1 MEDRYNKAAEIL
13 LKEDRIQT
21 KLKLRKI
28 KLNQKLFQARQ
39 RQLNIDSFKTE
50 KQEKIQDID
59 ENSNKKKKNII
70 LKFNEEEYF
79 IDPDDININEN
90 LEKLKFVETNDI
102 IINITGL
109 LNNIND
115 LNSILYGV
123 LMMRKFTVI
132 DSILINKSDEFIENK
147 LYIPICNVLNTYY
160 NNNKQIVFECLW
172 ILSRLV
178 YDSKNKEMFYFLLN
192 ENCIE
197 LYKKIII
204 FYCDKQYDTN
214 IIKVISI
221 FILNMLIFKQK
232 ESENQNN
239 IINCDLNDGYLLDF
253 LNGFVQLIID
263 IDFVEEIYISLF
275 IEITNCFSLEEL
287 LKNDLLNKIIIY
299 IINESIRQIEKKI
312 SYYDEEI
319 FEYYEDF
326 RLNSKMKINTI
337 YQIILIQL
345 QYFMTHPLKE
355 MPYNYFKKLS
365 EEIINKAEII
375 KDDKRHIE
383 YYVEYINSY
392 IYYLIELNLP
402 LSFEDTKKL
411 FDFLVYFLKN
421 TNKNKTIIITC
432 IEGLNNL
439 STKMALNKMI
449 GFLIAEIPYLLLTFI
464 EKENEK
470 EIDINLKIVN
480 EIFDLLIT
488 ILTKLN
494 IKLHSKLETQIFE
507 DILFCIKLFC
517 DYDINNNIKQLFE
530 KGYTIISNINEKKEN
545 KEIKDNYKLLL
556 EKKGIKDI
564 IYNLVNI
571 DIKIGIPIF
580 LLNFLDIKI

>member
-50 KQEKIQDID
+50 KQEKIPEID

-160 NNNKQIVFECLW
+160 NINKQIVFECLW

-178 YDSKNKEMFYFLLN
+178 YDSKDKAMFYFLLN
-192 ENCIE
+192 ENAIE

-375 KDDKRHIE
+375 KDDKRHLE

-449 GFLIAEIPYLLLTFI
+449 GFLISEIPYLLLTFI
-464 EKENEK
+464 EKEK

-494 IKLHSKLETQIFE
+494 IKIHSKLETQIFE
-507 DILFCIKLFC
+507 DVLFCIKLFC

-530 KGYTIISNINEKKEN
+530 KGYTIISNIIEKKEN

>member
-178 YDSKNKEMFYFLLN
+178 YDSKDKAMFYFLLN

-312 SYYDEEI
+312 PYYDEEI

>member
-102 IINITGL
+102 IINITRL

-147 LYIPICNVLNTYY
+147 LYIPICNTLNTYY

-253 LNGFVQLIID
+253 LNGFVELIID

-383 YYVEYINSY
+383 YYIEYINSY

-411 FDFLVYFLKN
+411 FDFLIYFLKN
-421 TNKNKTIIITC
+421 TNKNKAIIITC

-449 GFLIAEIPYLLLTFI
+449 GFLISEIPYLLLTFI

-494 IKLHSKLETQIFE
+494 IKIHSKLETQIFE
-507 DILFCIKLFC
+507 DVLFCIKLFC

-530 KGYTIISNINEKKEN
+530 KGYTIISNIIEKKEN
-545 KEIKDNYKLLL
+545 KEIKDNYKFLL

-564 IYNLVNI
+564 IYNLINI

>member
-1 MEDRYNKAAEIL
+1 MEDRYNQAAEIL
-13 LKEDRIQT
+13 FKEDRIQT
-21 KLKLRKI
+21 ILKLRKI

-178 YDSKNKEMFYFLLN
+178 YDSKDKAMFYFLLN

-253 LNGFVQLIID
+253 LNGFVELIID

-383 YYVEYINSY
+383 YYIEYINSY

-411 FDFLVYFLKN
+411 FDFLIYFLKN
-421 TNKNKTIIITC
+421 TNKNKAIIITC

-449 GFLIAEIPYLLLTFI
+449 GFLISEIPYLLLTFI

-494 IKLHSKLETQIFE
+494 IKIHSKLETQIFE

-530 KGYTIISNINEKKEN
+530 KGYTIISNIIEKKEN
-545 KEIKDNYKLLL
+545 KEIKDNYKFLL

-564 IYNLVNI
+564 IYNLINI